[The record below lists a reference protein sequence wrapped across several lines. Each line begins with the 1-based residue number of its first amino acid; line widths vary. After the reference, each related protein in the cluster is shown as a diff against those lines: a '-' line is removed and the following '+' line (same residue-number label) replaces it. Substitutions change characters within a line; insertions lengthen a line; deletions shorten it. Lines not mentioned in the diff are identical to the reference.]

1 MRIFFDAVNG
11 ELAPRVTHLHRCTV
25 RTRFAHTAAGIEL
38 HERESPWG
46 FDNVKWG
53 YGGVVFTTT
62 FSITSKSLRNLERA
76 KGFEPSTPTLAKA
89 VILLAVSNNDLPL
102 LTVNNLKSLIFLGIN
117 GYIEL
122 SSL

>member
-53 YGGVVFTTT
+53 YGGVVFTTAL
-62 FSITSKSLRNLERA
+62 SITSKSLRNWSGRRD
-76 KGFEPSTPTLAKA
+76 
-89 VILLAVSNNDLPL
+89 SNPRPQPWQ
-102 LTVNNLKSLIFLGIN
+102 S
-117 GYIEL
+117 Y
-122 SSL
+122 

>member
-46 FDNVKWG
+46 FDNVKGG
-53 YGGVVFTTT
+53 YGGVVFTTA
-62 FSITSKSLRNLERA
+62 FSITSKSLIKLERA
-76 KGFEPSTPTLAKA
+76 KGFEPSTPTLAR
-89 VILLAVSNNDLPL
+89 LCSTPELRPL
-102 LTVNNLKSLIFLGIN
+102 WRPEDKSLSAGEAGN
-117 GYIEL
+117 
-122 SSL
+122 